1 MTAEDNNNNNSLGHW
16 QTFFNDWKDGNSGK
30 LHLDVRNS
38 GSIRDEN
45 VKSQKKWTE
54 THPTNLH

>member
-30 LHLDVRNS
+30 LHLDVR
-38 GSIRDEN
+38 GY
-45 VKSQKKWTE
+45 QKQKRKKTTKKKGTE
-54 THPTNLH
+54 THPTHLH